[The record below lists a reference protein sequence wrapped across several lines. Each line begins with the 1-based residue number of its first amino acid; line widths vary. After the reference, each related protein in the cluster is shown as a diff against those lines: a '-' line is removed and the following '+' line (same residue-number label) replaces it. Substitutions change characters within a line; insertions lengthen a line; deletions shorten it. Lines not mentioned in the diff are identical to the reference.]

1 MSAWDRPTQT
11 TQGTISTVDQGLR
24 SYLLKIYNYMA
35 SALLLTGVVA
45 YFVAQA
51 SVVGGTEAA
60 GQLALTPFGETL
72 FLSPLKWLVM
82 LAPLGMALAL
92 GVGVNRMQ
100 TTTLQ
105 ICFWAFSGLMGLS
118 LASIL
123 LTYTGESVA
132 RTFFVTAAMFGGM
145 SMIGYTTKRDLT
157 GMGHFMMMG
166 VWGLLIASLVNI
178 FLNSSGLGFAI
189 SIIGVVVFTGLIAY
203 DTQKLKSIYYTV
215 GGNAESLARASIMGA
230 LSLYLDF
237 INLFVSLLRLIG
249 DRR

>member
-1 MSAWDRPTQT
+1 MSAWDRPTPA
-11 TQGTISTVDQGLR
+11 TQGQISAVDQGLR

-45 YFVAQA
+45 YFIAQA
-51 SVVGGTEAA
+51 SVVGGVDGGPIE
-60 GQLALTPFGETL
+60 LTSLGESI
-72 FLSPLKWLVM
+72 FLSPLKYVIM
-82 LAPLGMALAL
+82 LAPLGMVIAISA
-92 GVGVNRMQ
+92 GVNRMQ
-100 TTTLQ
+100 TSTLQ
-105 ICFWAFSGLMGLS
+105 LCFWAFSALMGLS

-123 LTYTGESVA
+123 LMYTGESVA

-166 VWGLLIASLVNI
+166 VWGLVVASLVNL
-178 FLNSSGLGFAI
+178 FLNSSGLSFAI

-203 DTQKLKSIYYTV
+203 DTQKLKSIYYQV
-215 GGNAESLARASIMGA
+215 GNNADSLARASIMGA

-237 INLFVSLLRLIG
+237 INLFISLLRLMG